1 MVIGAMMMRG
11 VGDIKWDDIEI
22 AIPAFLTIALMPFA
36 YSIADGIAWGV
47 ISYVAIK
54 LAVGKHEEILNNQ
67 ILMAITALMTMFYLG
82 PGDQTT
88 FDWILDFIN

>member
-11 VGDIKWDDIEI
+11 VGDIKWDDIEV

-54 LAVGKHEEILNNQ
+54 MAVGKHQEILNNQ
-67 ILMAITALMTMFYLG
+67 ILMAITVLMTMFYLG
-82 PGDQTT
+82 PGEQTT

>member
-54 LAVGKHEEILNNQ
+54 MAVGKHEEILNNQ
-67 ILMAITALMTMFYLG
+67 ILMAITVLMTMFYLG

>member
-54 LAVGKHEEILNNQ
+54 LGMENTKKSTKQ
-67 ILMAITALMTMFYLG
+67 PILMAITVLMTMFYLG

-88 FDWILDFIN
+88 FDWIFDFIN

>member
-1 MVIGAMMMRG
+1 MYKRQ
-11 VGDIKWDDIEI
+11 VGDIKWDDIEV

-54 LAVGKHEEILNNQ
+54 MAVGKHQEILNNQ
-67 ILMAITALMTMFYLG
+67 ILMAITVLMTMFYLG
-82 PGDQTT
+82 PGEQTT

>member
-1 MVIGAMMMRG
+1 MRG
-11 VGDIKWDDIEI
+11 VGDIKWDDIEV

-54 LAVGKHEEILNNQ
+54 MAVGKHQEILNNQ
-67 ILMAITALMTMFYLG
+67 ILMAITVLMTMFYLG
-82 PGDQTT
+82 PGEQTT

>member
-22 AIPAFLTIALMPFA
+22 TIPAFLTIALMPFA

-54 LAVGKHEEILNNQ
+54 VAVGKHQEILNNQ
-67 ILMAITALMTMFYLG
+67 ILMAITVLMTMFYLG
-82 PGDQTT
+82 PGEQTT

>member
-1 MVIGAMMMRG
+1 MTC
-11 VGDIKWDDIEI
+11 WDDIEV

-54 LAVGKHEEILNNQ
+54 MAVGKHQEILNNP
-67 ILMAITALMTMFYLG
+67 ILMAITVLMTMFYLG
-82 PGDQTT
+82 PGEQTT